1 MVYNAAKR
9 DGMTQLYELIGEE
22 RLCQD
27 SRDLDP
33 SSLPEET
40 EPAIEG
46 VEDSAINV
54 PTPSTSA
61 GSESD
66 ISELSESKGK

>member
-27 SRDLDP
+27 SREADP
-33 SSLPEET
+33 IPLSLET
-40 EPAIEG
+40 EPALEG
-46 VEDSAINV
+46 VGDCAINV

-66 ISELSESKGK
+66 ISELSESKGI